1 MGGLRLQYQPMT
13 LTRAGYGQGR
23 KIARK
28 TRAGPRN
35 GRASS
40 RAKPTPRL
48 SLATLVTAAY
58 TTVTVAARQ
67 NSGSARKRRWFTSPT
82 KAAGPS
88 LTGERSV
95 RLVRTSHPTG
105 YASAV
110 R

>member
-1 MGGLRLQYQPMT
+1 MGGLRVQYQPIT
-13 LTRAGYGQGR
+13 LTLAGYAQGR

-28 TRAGPRN
+28 TRARPRN

-67 NSGSARKRRWFTSPT
+67 NSGSARKRREVSGPT
-82 KAAGPS
+82 NAGGPA
-88 LTGERSV
+88 LGGEGSV
-95 RLVRTSHPTG
+95 RPRHTPHPTG
-105 YASAV
+105 D
-110 R
+110 

>member
-1 MGGLRLQYQPMT
+1 MGGLRVQYQPIT
-13 LTRAGYGQGR
+13 LTLAGYAQGR

-28 TRAGPRN
+28 TRARPRN

-67 NSGSARKRRWFTSPT
+67 NSGSARKRREFSGPPKTGG
-82 KAAGPS
+82 AAPW
-88 LTGERSV
+88 GEREG
-95 RLVRTSHPTG
+95 RRG
-105 YASAV
+105 AA
-110 R
+110 

>member
-1 MGGLRLQYQPMT
+1 MRPAVSIQTLARSAKAVVRARNTARARNGLRVQYQPIT
-13 LTRAGYGQGR
+13 LTLAGYAQGR

-28 TRAGPRN
+28 TRARPRN

-67 NSGSARKRRWFTSPT
+67 NSGSARKRR
-82 KAAGPS
+82 
-88 LTGERSV
+88 
-95 RLVRTSHPTG
+95 
-105 YASAV
+105 
-110 R
+110 

>member
-1 MGGLRLQYQPMT
+1 MGGLRVQYQPIT
-13 LTRAGYGQGR
+13 LTLAGYAQGR

-28 TRAGPRN
+28 TRARPRN

-67 NSGSARKRRWFTSPT
+67 NSGSARKRREVSNPPD
-82 KAAGPS
+82 AVGPS
-88 LTGERSV
+88 LGGGRCV
-95 RLVRTSHPTG
+95 MYDPTTPPAP
-105 YASAV
+105 Y
-110 R
+110 

>member
-1 MGGLRLQYQPMT
+1 MGGLRAQYQPIT
-13 LTRAGYGQGR
+13 LTLAGYAQGR

-28 TRAGPRN
+28 TRARPRN

-67 NSGSARKRRWFTSPT
+67 NWGSTRKRRALVSPT
-82 KAAGPS
+82 NPVRPAWRGGGP
-88 LTGERSV
+88 V
-95 RLVRTSHPTG
+95 QADHTSHPRG
-105 YASAV
+105 
-110 R
+110 

>member
-1 MGGLRLQYQPMT
+1 MGGLRVQYQPIT
-13 LTRAGYGQGR
+13 LTLAGYAQGR

-28 TRAGPRN
+28 TRARPRN

-67 NSGSARKRRWFTSPT
+67 NSGSARKRREVLRP
-82 KAAGPS
+82 ANAGRALS
-88 LTGERSV
+88 GRRRTGQLLAHTLPLRV
-95 RLVRTSHPTG
+95 
-105 YASAV
+105 
-110 R
+110 

>member
-1 MGGLRLQYQPMT
+1 MGGLRVQYQPIT
-13 LTRAGYGQGR
+13 LTLAGYAQGR

-28 TRAGPRN
+28 TRARPRN

-67 NSGSARKRRWFTSPT
+67 NSGSARKRRRFSGPT
-82 KAAGPS
+82 NAVRPS
-88 LTGERSV
+88 LSGGGIV
-95 RLVRTSHPTG
+95 QVPHP
-105 YASAV
+105 
-110 R
+110 